1 LDIRNV
7 AVRYVG
13 CYGKNVNYFVRWF
26 SVNFPASM
34 IPSEKEQFEEES
46 HLGTCKLEFNFIKTD
61 IHKVCS
67 MALELIKVLVIS
79 EYIFDYELQ

>member
-1 LDIRNV
+1 
-7 AVRYVG
+7 
-13 CYGKNVNYFVRWF
+13 
-26 SVNFPASM
+26 M

-79 EYIFDYELQ
+79 EYIFDYELQWNSVITNSVFNKYSVITNIF